1 MSAFFARQSV
11 RARSLLLAMA
21 VVAPAASAQRSAALA
36 VSATLADVPDGWGFD
51 PAVDEPC
58 AATVVRRETLRDSTG
73 ALLYVAPDVVLARD
87 GELLLAGHASA
98 RFPLGANGLT
108 LDDTSSAFVAVLR
121 SVDGRVRTF
130 AAPPALTGASLRD
143 LRAVALPNRR
153 WGVLFFNETTH
164 PQRAVRA
171 TNDSLWFGIL
181 GPTGWEQVEPLPVP
195 ADVRLYLPVAQPM
208 QMRGNTIAAAVP
220 AERVGSGS
228 GVLLLERTDATW
240 RTRFLPTFSIAYAG
254 LAFAGDTGALR
265 LLAVHA
271 NPDPM
276 PGSRSSNELYLY
288 DPDRM
293 GSSRTRLLVFPTLPA
308 RAAHHPTMLSVGN
321 AMSIAWLARDRSDSL
336 ARQVPTH
343 LLVRDGVVQP
353 PITLGERADRV
364 LSVPAGPEQVHVLT
378 AHNSH
383 VDTVQVDIR
392 TLPAL
397 SRGVRLRHATTFAEV
412 FGAGRWNDSTVVV
425 TLLRGTTLEA
435 TSIATEVFWIKAQ
448 CSSKPEGSRVP

>member
-1 MSAFFARQSV
+1 
-11 RARSLLLAMA
+11 MA
-21 VVAPAASAQRSAALA
+21 VIAPSASAQRSAEFAA
-36 VSATLADVPDGWGFD
+36 SATLADVPDGWGFG

-98 RFPLGANGLT
+98 RFPFDANGLT

-130 AAPPALTGASLRD
+130 AAPPALADASLRD

-153 WGVLFFNETTH
+153 WGVLFFNEATH

-171 TNDSLWFGIL
+171 TTDSLWFGVL

-195 ADVRLYLPVAQPM
+195 PDVRLYLPVAQPM

-220 AERVGSGS
+220 AERTGSGS
-228 GVLLLERTDATW
+228 GVLLLERIGASW
-240 RTRFLPTFSIAYAG
+240 RTRFLATVSIAYAG
-254 LAFAGDTGALR
+254 LAFDGGTSALR
-265 LLAVHA
+265 LLAVHVD
-271 NPDPM
+271 PDPT
-276 PGSRSSNELYLY
+276 PGSRSSNELFLY
-288 DPDRM
+288 NPDRM
-293 GSSRTRLLVFPTLPA
+293 ESSRTRLPVFPALPA
-308 RAAHHPTMLSVGN
+308 RPAHHPTMLQVGN
-321 AMSIAWLARDRSDSL
+321 GLSIAWLAVDRSDSL
-336 ARQVPTH
+336 SRQVPTH
-343 LLVRDGVVQP
+343 LLVRDGVAQP
-353 PITLGERADRV
+353 PIALGEHAARV
-364 LSVPAGPEQVHVLT
+364 ISVPAGEEQVHVLT

-383 VDTVQVDIR
+383 VDSVQVDIR
-392 TLPAL
+392 TFPAL

-448 CSSKPEGSRVP
+448 CSSNPEGSRVP

>member
-1 MSAFFARQSV
+1 MH
-11 RARSLLLAMA
+11 SLLLAAAMLA
-21 VVAPAASAQRSAALA
+21 PGVAPAAQGSRAAAVPSASVGTTGEVQFAAA
-36 VSATLADVPDGWGFD
+36 VG
-51 PAVDEPC
+51 EPC
-58 AATVVRRETLRDSTG
+58 AATVIRRETLRDSTG

-98 RFPLGANGLT
+98 RFPFDANGLAM
-108 LDDTSSAFVAVLR
+108 DDTASAFVAVLR

-130 AAPPALTGASLRD
+130 AAPPPLTGASLRD

-171 TNDSLWFGIL
+171 TTDSLWFGIL

-254 LAFAGDTGALR
+254 LAFDGDTGALR

-271 NPDPM
+271 TPDLK
-276 PGSRSSNELYLY
+276 PGSQSSNELFLY

-293 GSSRTRLLVFPTLPA
+293 GSSRTRLPVFPTLPA
-308 RAAHHPTMLSVGN
+308 RAAHHPTMLQVGN
-321 AMSIAWLARDRSDSL
+321 ALSIVWLARDRSDSL
-336 ARQVPTH
+336 SRQVPTH

-353 PITLGERADRV
+353 PITLGEHADRV
-364 LSVPAGPEQVHVLT
+364 ISVPAGPEQVHVLT
-378 AHNSH
+378 AHHSH

-397 SRGVRLRHATTFAEV
+397 SRGVRLRHATNFAEV

-435 TSIATEVFWIKAQ
+435 TSIATEVFWIRAQ
-448 CSSKPEGSRVP
+448 CSSNPEGNRVP